1 MASYN
6 KGWFLGGRVSGTKAT
21 PSFYIY
27 VHGQWCLTLCNSM
40 DCSPSDSLLA
50 VSFFFFFWLC
60 LKELQFL
67 GGEEEHNGTA
77 QGFMVPYLRSDRWFF
92 STFPLPEVAIWP
104 NLMQERNSE
113 NHREQMEYL
122 FLPFRS
128 EISRLWGLCI
138 FSFTRQCQIF
148 PKVLMQIYIIN
159 RYIQEL
165 YFIP

>member
-1 MASYN
+1 MAESQGLKLHHHFTYMCM
-6 KGWFLGGRVSGTKAT
+6 VSHVRLFAT
-21 PSFYIY
+21 LWTVARQTP
-27 VHGQWCLTLCNSM
+27 HWLCL
-40 DCSPSDSLLA
+40 
-50 VSFFFFFWLC
+50 FFFFWLC
-60 LKELQFL
+60 LKEFQFL

-77 QGFMVPYLRSDRWFF
+77 QGFMVPYLRSYRWFF

-128 EISRLWGLCI
+128 EISRLWGLWI

-159 RYIQEL
+159 RYMQEL